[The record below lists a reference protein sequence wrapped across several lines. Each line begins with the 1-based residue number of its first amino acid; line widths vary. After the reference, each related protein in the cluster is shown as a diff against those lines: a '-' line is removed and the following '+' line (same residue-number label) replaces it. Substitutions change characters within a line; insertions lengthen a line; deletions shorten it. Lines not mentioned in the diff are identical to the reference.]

1 MQSLFEWALAIISSG
16 GLGAAIT
23 YIFTFKAKQQQ
34 ALAEAE
40 STEIDVEHKKED
52 LKQDQYD
59 FLQKTC
65 DKYIKDYHTLE
76 NDFRKQLQV
85 LRDEIDKVS
94 LEKSKAIL
102 ISSFSLVSC
111 QPLYENDGYF
121 SRSCKNFSFDTKITP
136 NFYQFIIRFP
146 PLKINTII
154 YLQIRRYM
162 LRQTQ

>member
-1 MQSLFEWALAIISSG
+1 MQSFLEMALAIISSG

-23 YIFTFKAKQQQ
+23 YIFTFKAKKLQ
-34 ALAEAE
+34 AKAEAE
-40 STEIDVEHKKED
+40 STELEVEHRKQD

-94 LEKSKAIL
+94 LEKSKAISDKCTEIAEL
-102 ISSFSLVSC
+102 KSKVTYLKGIRCYNFTC
-111 QPLYENDGYF
+111 QHRIKTNPENVH
-121 SRSCKNFSFDTKITP
+121 
-136 NFYQFIIRFP
+136 
-146 PLKINTII
+146 
-154 YLQIRRYM
+154 
-162 LRQTQ
+162 

>member
-1 MQSLFEWALAIISSG
+1 MQSFLEMALAIISSG

-23 YIFTFKAKQQQ
+23 YIFTFKAKKLQ
-34 ALAEAE
+34 AEAEAE
-40 STEIDVEHKKED
+40 STEIEVEHRKQD

-94 LEKSKAIL
+94 LEKSKAISDKCTEIAEL
-102 ISSFSLVSC
+102 KSKVTYLKGIRCYNFTC
-111 QPLYENDGYF
+111 QHRIKTNLENVH
-121 SRSCKNFSFDTKITP
+121 
-136 NFYQFIIRFP
+136 
-146 PLKINTII
+146 
-154 YLQIRRYM
+154 
-162 LRQTQ
+162 

>member
-1 MQSLFEWALAIISSG
+1 MQSFLEMALAIISSG

-23 YIFTFKAKQQQ
+23 YIFTFKAKKLQ
-34 ALAEAE
+34 AEAEAE
-40 STEIDVEHKKED
+40 STEIEVEHRKQD

-94 LEKSKAIL
+94 LEKSKAISDKCTEIAEL
-102 ISSFSLVSC
+102 KSKVTYLKGICCYNFTC
-111 QPLYENDGYF
+111 QHRIKTNPENVH
-121 SRSCKNFSFDTKITP
+121 
-136 NFYQFIIRFP
+136 
-146 PLKINTII
+146 
-154 YLQIRRYM
+154 
-162 LRQTQ
+162 